1 VTKELLN
8 PLKREQPSTER
19 VMTQVALLILSAL
32 FAVLVTI
39 LAVYQIRYSDP
50 YVQDV
55 LSLNGDPVRG
65 HAIFQMNCSSCHGLY
80 ANGLVGPSL
89 HNISDHKSRVSLIHQ
104 VTSGQTPPMP
114 QFQPGPQEMA
124 DLLEYLESL

>member
-1 VTKELLN
+1 
-8 PLKREQPSTER
+8 
-19 VMTQVALLILSAL
+19 MTQVALLILSAL